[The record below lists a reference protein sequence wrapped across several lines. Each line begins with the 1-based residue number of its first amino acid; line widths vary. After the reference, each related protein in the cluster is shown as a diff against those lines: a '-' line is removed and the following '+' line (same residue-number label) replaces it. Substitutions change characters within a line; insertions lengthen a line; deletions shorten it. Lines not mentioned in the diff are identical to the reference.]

1 VVRFSLA
8 VIHYF
13 GYYHPPWIPNEQSTT
28 LPHLNRHN
36 KEQKTMETKTWL
48 EQTMA
53 DRPGY
58 SFLHYQK
65 LDKFVRTS
73 SKWLATRYY
82 QMKIGYAVIGTHLKR
97 INSID
102 DDRCWWFDSGE

>member
-1 VVRFSLA
+1 MVELSTEVVVRFSLA

-13 GYYHPPWIPNEQSTT
+13 GYYHPPWIPNEQSTM

-53 DRPGY
+53 DRPSY
-58 SFLHYQK
+58 SFLHHQK

-73 SKWLATRYY
+73 SKWLAMCVT
-82 QMKIGYAVIGTHLKR
+82 AR
-97 INSID
+97 IK
-102 DDRCWWFDSGE
+102 CLHH